1 MALSDELGVFSEDTK
16 MWENLDKARPDS
28 GHYSIMR
35 KTTDIDGMDALRA
48 MFPDAEA
55 NALNFVLFSTSGV
68 HGTYNTIE
76 EAERSLA
83 GEVDEDGDSLCDEVT
98 FVIVHPR
105 LVSMRYGV
113 LNPKNQADIDYL
125 KKLRA
130 SSHKAAA
137 GIGFDDA

>member
-1 MALSDELGVFSEDTK
+1 
-16 MWENLDKARPDS
+16 MWENIDKARPDS

-35 KTTDIDGMDALRA
+35 KTTDVDGMDALRE

-55 NALNFVLFSTSGV
+55 NSLNLVLFSTSGV

-83 GEVDEDGDSLCDEVT
+83 GDVDEDGESLCDEVT

-113 LNPKNQADIDYL
+113 LNPKDQADIDYL